1 MRRVCIIF
9 GSLMSGILKKDRRM
23 HREPDLD
30 LSRRDLFLAAGA
42 TAAAGFLLSSPAS
55 RALAADGE
63 TPAPRAPA
71 AETLVVPTRRM
82 GRTNLQTSVISGNE
96 SMSDPALVDAAMDF
110 GVNYWHKGGGYL
122 AKALKKYGRDR
133 QFVEICCDATGSA
146 DKDVERFKSN
156 LGKDVEYADF
166 YKMHGSYN
174 EHMLE
179 AFGRLK
185 DQGLARYL
193 AASFHDH
200 NEAVKAI
207 KTGNLDQVQIGASAV
222 GGDSVAKVLAAARE
236 ADCGV
241 IFMKTM
247 MGGEKDWANEG
258 LKKVIAPY
266 TEMGLSTP
274 QAIAAACLA
283 MDGVTSLTVITNSV
297 DRLRLLVEAAAKTA
311 GDKTASPSDGSPAA
325 RRFCAVCGACSGA
338 CPWGVAIQDIMRAE
352 MYAAGYGEM
361 RRARA
366 LYASILKRPSDAPC
380 ADCGACAKACPFKVA
395 SPERIA
401 SAARMLA

>member
-1 MRRVCIIF
+1 MPGKPVF
-9 GSLMSGILKKDRRM
+9 
-23 HREPDLD
+23 D

-63 TPAPRAPA
+63 TPAPAAAPA
-71 AETLVVPTRRM
+71 QVLVAPTRRM
-82 GRTNLQTSVISGNE
+82 GRTNLQASVIAGNE
-96 SMSDPALVDAAMDF
+96 SMSDPALVDAAMDM

-122 AKALKKYGRDR
+122 AKALKKYGRDK
-133 QFVEICCDATGSA
+133 QLVELCCDATGSA
-146 DKDVERFKSN
+146 DKDVERFKGQ
-156 LGKDVEYADF
+156 LGKELEYADF

-185 DQGLARYL
+185 EQGLARHL
-193 AASFHDH
+193 SASFHDH
-200 NEAVKAI
+200 NDALRAI
-207 KTGNLDQVQIGASAV
+207 KTGNLDQVQIGASAL
-222 GGDSVAKVLAAARE
+222 GGESVAKVLAAAKE

-247 MGGEKDWANEG
+247 MGGEKDWGNEG

-266 TEMGLSTP
+266 TEMGFSTP

-283 MDGVTSLTVITNSV
+283 MDGVTSLVVITNSV
-297 DRLRLLVEAAAKTA
+297 DRLRSLVEAAARTA
-311 GDKTASPSDGSPAA
+311 GDRTASLSQGAPAA
-325 RRFCAVCGACSGA
+325 RRFCAVCGACSGV

-361 RRARA
+361 RRAKA
-366 LYASILKRPSDAPC
+366 LYASIPKRPSDAPC

-395 SPERIA
+395 SPERIS